1 MKKLSILAGGAV
13 VVAAPALALLGSG
26 VAAAAPDV
34 VGQPYADAASAI
46 EEEGSTAV
54 VAVRTGGKLPEDECI
69 VTNAW
74 DAPFLRDLVY
84 EDTAFGY
91 AEGEVMLSLNC
102 DGGHATA
109 VNPGASV
116 ASPAGREHK
125 AAEEEAAAAEEQELL
140 QAEADAAKG

>member
-1 MKKLSILAGGAV
+1 MKNLLAGGAI
-13 VVAAPALALLGSG
+13 VVATSSIALFGSG

-34 VGQPYADAASAI
+34 VGQPYSDAASAI
-46 EEEGSTAV
+46 EEEGGTAV

-102 DGGHATA
+102 AGGYATA
-109 VNPGASV
+109 TNPGASLL
-116 ASPAGREHK
+116 SPAGREAK
-125 AAEEEAAAAEEQELL
+125 AAADEAAAAEEQEL
-140 QAEADAAKG
+140 AEVSTPDE